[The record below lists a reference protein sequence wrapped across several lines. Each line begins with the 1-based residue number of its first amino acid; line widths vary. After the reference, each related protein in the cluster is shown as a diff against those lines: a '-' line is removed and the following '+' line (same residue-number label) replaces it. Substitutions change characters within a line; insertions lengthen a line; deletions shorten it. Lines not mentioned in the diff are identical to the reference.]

1 MNKLVRKPNKN
12 STFIPQIEKIYSF
25 SSLLKSE
32 AQIFFI
38 DIEETILAPNIFYEL
53 TSCDSYREIFLDICS
68 KYKNIKGYDILYYG
82 KNFKRKLMEK
92 IIPSVLEEIKKQGKM
107 IFALTSGCPSM
118 QKKDKIR
125 EHGVQF
131 NGYLFTR
138 GAEKGPF
145 LVNFLERN
153 RMYERCAFVDN
164 HIEKIINV
172 KNSYYKLLQKPLE
185 SKGIVLDNIKCYL
198 YSKNYV
204 SNISKYEF
212 TKYWNSVIDS
222 IKNGGLDSLKR
233 RIDRETIIK
242 RRRKLEGL

>member
-1 MNKLVRKPNKN
+1 MNKLTRKPNKKFAV
-12 STFIPQIEKIYSF
+12 SQIEKIYSF
-25 SSLLKSE
+25 SSLLNSDAKV
-32 AQIFFI
+32 FFI

-53 TSCDSYREIFLDICS
+53 TSCDTYREIFLNICS

-92 IIPSVLEEIKKQGKM
+92 IIPIVLEDLRKQGKM

-125 EHGVQF
+125 EHGIQF

-145 LVNFLERN
+145 LVNFLEKN
-153 RMYERCAFVDN
+153 KMYDKCAFVDN

-172 KNSYYKLLQKPLE
+172 KNSYLKLFKKPLE
-185 SKGIVLDNIKCYL
+185 QKGIIIDNIKCYL
-198 YSKNYV
+198 YSRNYV

-212 TKYWNSVIDS
+212 SKYWISVIES
-222 IKNGGLDSLKR
+222 IKNGGLENLKK
-233 RIDRETIIK
+233 RIDRETILK
-242 RRRKLEGL
+242 RRKKLEGL